1 MNFSVSGSAAKR
13 QGQGSRREQW
23 EQARGPGGSDF
34 SGRCQQAA
42 EGTRH
47 QTGEGSDDPGW
58 GWGPEV
64 REAHGKRG
72 FQGWA
77 RAELYAG
84 HGVPVAGQRERGRGL
99 PGRGAGPGSAL
110 LRFGGGFASPS
121 LMVPALGMA
130 PWRFLPQCLV

>member
-1 MNFSVSGSAAKR
+1 MCQGRPLSAKGKAVAVSS
-13 QGQGSRREQW
+13 GSRRGDPVVLTFPGDASRQLKELDIR
-23 EQARGPGGSDF
+23 RG
-34 SGRCQQAA
+34 RAVT
-42 EGTRH
+42 TR
-47 QTGEGSDDPGW
+47 GW

-84 HGVPVAGQRERGRGL
+84 HGVPMAGQRERGRGL